1 MNALATHGPI
11 YTSQNE
17 ANYRRHDVN
26 QQGVD
31 GGIFIGCLKLARV

>member
-11 YTSQNE
+11 YTNKKE
-17 ANYRRHDVN
+17 VNYRRHDVN

-31 GGIFIGCLKLARV
+31 RGIFIGCLKLAQV